1 MQKQVAQLS
10 QKDRARFVSLNILL
24 SHSRPFEMTLL
35 SRVCVSPYWYFIA
48 TMSACRTVYET
59 FSVKEWRNLKTG
71 GRGRSRS
78 LKMALFDRS
87 YTTLYWS
94 AIVAVCCRL
103 PFSSYLTLNNCD
115 LEKVTEGHSNWYH
128 SKAWVRFPIRLP

>member
-1 MQKQVAQLS
+1 MHFPQFLTGRKHGSLGTRILQFDRETKLTKTVQKQVAQLS

-59 FSVKEWRNLKTG
+59 FSVKEWRNLKMG
-71 GRGRSRS
+71 VGVVQG
-78 LKMALFDRS
+78 
-87 YTTLYWS
+87 
-94 AIVAVCCRL
+94 
-103 PFSSYLTLNNCD
+103 N
-115 LEKVTEGHSNWYH
+115 
-128 SKAWVRFPIRLP
+128 